1 VTTIAAAL
9 RSAAALGPYFSV
21 ELNADAAD
29 WFELGTLADDAALLH
44 ERVATTRRLLAER
57 CGLTPETIDERA
69 TASIYFLGL
78 SARLVSP
85 ALGAAVVTGTVPLLG
100 VSNVHWHPAD
110 AGPIPIA
117 VTGSQTREASTLDA
131 LADLL
136 YSDVVSTTVTP
147 VAVAVQREFRLS
159 PKVVWGNVTSA
170 IAGAAKML
178 GVARPDLAARSTQ
191 LADRLGQ
198 RGLLTG
204 AGRYVRVAPDRPE
217 RQFVRNNC
225 CLFYRIPG
233 GGTCADC
240 VLVSPAARQA
250 MWLDELGRT

>member
-1 VTTIAAAL
+1 VTTFAAAL

-21 ELNADAAD
+21 ELAVDGPD
-29 WFELGTLADDAALLH
+29 WLELTTLADDPARLH
-44 ERVATTRRLLAER
+44 ERVATTRRLLAESSGR
-57 CGLTPETIDERA
+57 MFETVDERA

-85 ALGAAVVTGTVPLLG
+85 ALGAAVVTGSLPLLAMN
-100 VSNVHWHPAD
+100 SVHWRPTD
-110 AGPIPIA
+110 VGPIPIA
-117 VTGSQTREASTLDA
+117 MTGNQTREASTVDE

-159 PKVVWGNVTSA
+159 PKVVWGNVTSS

-178 GVARPDLAARSTQ
+178 GLTRPDLAERSTE
-191 LADRLGQ
+191 LADRLLQ

-204 AGRYVRVAPDRPE
+204 TGHYVRVGPDRPE

-240 VLVSPAARQA
+240 VLVSDAARQA
-250 MWLDELGRT
+250 MWRNELGRT